1 MKRKFLSSLM
11 LGAIVLASANLTS
24 CKDYD
29 DEIQDLQT
37 QINALTPAINQVKA
51 DLQSEIA
58 NLKTQLEAK
67 DAEIAS
73 LAQKAKDA
81 ADANAENLA
90 KEIARA
96 TAAEAALEAKIGTA
110 EEAIKKLE
118 DLANSKVSIEDFNK
132 AMEDVYAKIAA
143 VDQALADHMVD
154 ATAKFGALQK
164 GIDDEVLARK
174 AAVED
179 LQQQIDAIK
188 KWEEKIN
195 NIDARL
201 KVVEGAY
208 VTKDEL
214 KKAIADLDVEGKISA
229 LKTELNKTIGDLQS
243 DLKKLEARVN
253 DLGLDKVVADLK
265 KLIDD
270 EATARKAGDE
280 AAQAAAQKAKEA
292 ADAAAK
298 AAEDAQAAADAAQ
311 GSADAAAAAVKAE
324 EAARKAA
331 IAAEEAARKAADGN
345 LEAAI
350 KAAQEALQAQINT
363 IKSTLETEIPRLDLR
378 IDNVEEALQAVSD
391 KLDKV
396 EAFVNALNVL
406 VKGELRSLVFK
417 PDFYYYGIE
426 ATRLLSLDYYYFVD
440 DAKKGTPIPAANAD
454 LAEKKGTTIDN
465 KNSKEANVDFAAQ
478 DVARTIHER
487 YDSLKSFKVL
497 NLVAQYHMN
506 PSNVQLSSILDVSVI
521 DDDKPYEF
529 DDYYLTRASQAVVS
543 VNKAMEPAYWVENGM
558 LNVNLKVRDQEK
570 IKSVMWNDSVTVFAI
585 KATVR
590 SGEKGDTTI
599 TSDYAALKYQQ
610 IQDVRLAHAIV
621 NAKTPESITMTGLL
635 NTHCGTCDYVAKYN
649 KKDISMN
656 HSHLFATVD
665 EAKYF
670 VENTARVKDGING
683 EGQDTVDWN
692 ATLDLSKLVEVH
704 YTTVDGVHEKMSGE
718 KLANYGL
725 EYKFEL
731 TKFIIGTNV
740 TSESAQAAINP
751 EDGIT
756 LRPQMPEE
764 KTGKAQAYGA
774 EQSRTT
780 IDRVPLVRVSLIE
793 TSTGRVLDYGYIP
806 VRISETGTIPP
817 EVPGV
822 SVTYTSTDKW
832 EYIQYD
838 DCFGAGSTA
847 YGRKTTWIE
856 TQYDLM
862 KHKDLPESFSRE
874 DFEKNYLDQDGNAGP
889 LYQDVT
895 AASKDYFGKDE
906 TKNYTLTSNPDE
918 AQQYIKKDGKWVP
931 AKNVSEKIGT
941 ITYLPDEELN
951 GVRTSVFEWKVTADE
966 AIELFKKNKAV
977 EVACLLKSLD
987 RAYPDIYVIFKS
999 DPDNIAFKKATVTGE
1014 VDFDAHKIA
1023 QYWFKLNS
1031 NSIVGDGGNREIHTQ
1046 TLVPEDFFEETAD
1059 PFDATFADVF
1069 VGNFKTE
1076 AVQPNM
1082 WIDITTMIDGK
1093 KVNNNKA
1100 YDKKNIQ
1107 TDFVFETAKQAGPFK
1122 GYYKT
1127 PNKTTSFKLF
1137 ASDLDVDAV
1146 NKIKKVSD
1154 PQLKQGKN
1162 LYAYVNSPLD
1172 AQLIATIEGEDLATM
1187 KIALVHSEDND
1198 GYIEAMLNYK
1208 AHNELSDEVLKAEV
1222 SLIAW
1227 IERPAEDA
1235 GGIWPDGQQTTAED
1249 ELCYIPL
1256 KNNSILVRFLRPINV
1271 AGTGKSVED
1280 ASYEHGDAPQEILL
1294 DDLLSYTD
1302 WRDTWKDVVTDEE
1315 TGETTG
1321 LDYKTFYGI
1330 QSVKLQGVESGNNVS
1345 TNPDVLTTLN
1355 QTKIDE
1361 AGNKVWNGKW
1371 VTMNEVSDNVDF
1383 VYVEEDGV
1391 SKLIY
1396 RNLSN
1401 VVDEFKV
1408 QLPVSVEYL
1417 WGTVYQNVV
1426 VTVKPSKAQAKKF

>member
-1 MKRKFLSSLM
+1 M
-11 LGAIVLASANLTS
+11 LGALIVASANLTS

-67 DAEIAS
+67 DAEIKT
-73 LAQKAKDA
+73 LAQQAKDA
-81 ADANAENLA
+81 AATNADNLA

-96 TAAEAALEAKIGTA
+96 TAAEAALEAKLGTA
-110 EEAIKKLE
+110 NEAIEALQKLA
-118 DLANSKVSIEDFNK
+118 DNKVDKEDFNAEMTK
-132 AMEDVYAKIAA
+132 VYAAIAA

-154 ATAKFGALQK
+154 ATAKFGALQTGLDNEK
-164 GIDDEVLARK
+164 TARE
-174 AAVED
+174 AAVAD
-179 LQQQIDAIK
+179 LQQQLDALDTWKKKIEAIEKDYVTNQALKDAIAALK
-188 KWEEKIN
+188 VDEKI
-195 NIDARL
+195 
-201 KVVEGAY
+201 
-208 VTKDEL
+208 
-214 KKAIADLDVEGKISA
+214 
-229 LKTELNKTIGDLQS
+229 
-243 DLKKLEARVN
+243 
-253 DLGLDKVVADLK
+253 ADLK
-265 KLIDD
+265 KEINGTLDGIKDDLAKLTKRVDELGIDNVVAELKGLIDA
-270 EATARKAGDE
+270 EAKLREQGDAANAE
-280 AAQAAAQKAKEA
+280 AAQKAQKAADDAADAAKKAKEA
-292 ADAAAK
+292 ADAADAHADKAEK
-298 AAEDAQAAADAAQ
+298 AAA
-311 GSADAAAAAVKAE
+311 AAAAAVQA
-324 EAARKAA
+324 EAAAREAA
-331 IAAEEAARKAADGN
+331 IAAEAAKRAEEDGKLQKAIEDAETA
-345 LEAAI
+345 LRAEI
-350 KAAQEALQAQINT
+350 KALEG
-363 IKSTLETEIPRLDLR
+363 TLTAEVARLDLR
-378 IDNVEEALQAVSD
+378 IDDVEDALQKVSD

-426 ATRLLSLDYYYFVD
+426 ATRLLSLEYYHFVE

-465 KNSKEANVDFAAQ
+465 KNSKEANVDYTAE

-521 DDDKPYEF
+521 DDDKPFEF
-529 DDYYLTRASQAVVS
+529 DYDTRSSQAVIS
-543 VNKAMEPAYWVENGM
+543 VNKSMEPAYWVENGM

-570 IKSVMWNDSVTVFAI
+570 IKSVAWDDSVTVFAI

-599 TSDYAALKYQQ
+599 TSDYAALKYQK
-610 IQDVRLAHAIV
+610 IKDVRLAHAIV
-621 NAKTPESITMTGLL
+621 NTKTPEDITMTGLL
-635 NTHCGTCDYVAKYN
+635 NTHCGTCDYVAKYQ
-649 KKDISMN
+649 KKEIDMN

-670 VENTARVKDGING
+670 VENTERVKDGILG

-704 YTTVDGVHEKMSGE
+704 YTTVDGAHEKLSGE
-718 KLANYGL
+718 KLASYGL
-725 EYKFEL
+725 KYKFEL

-756 LRPQMPEE
+756 LRPQMPE
-764 KTGKAQAYGA
+764 KLTGKAQAYGA

-793 TSTGRVLDYGYIP
+793 EQSGHVLDYGYIP
-806 VRISETGTIPP
+806 VRISETGVPP
-817 EVPGV
+817 VETPGV
-822 SVTYTSTDKW
+822 SVTYVSTDKW
-832 EYIQYD
+832 AYTQYD
-838 DCFGAGSTA
+838 DCFGAGSTP

-862 KHKDLPESFSRE
+862 KHDALPESFSRE

-889 LYQDVT
+889 LYQDP
-895 AASKDYFGKDE
+895 ALAEGS
-906 TKNYTLTSNPDE
+906 TLTANPDE
-918 AQQYIKKDGKWVP
+918 AQQYILVKGKWTAV
-931 AKNVSEKIGT
+931 KNVSEKIGT

-951 GVRTSVFEWKVTADE
+951 GVRTSVFEWKVGADE
-966 AIELFKKNKAV
+966 AIELFKKNKEV
-977 EVACLLKSLD
+977 QVACLLKSQNY
-987 RAYPDIYVIFKS
+987 AYPDIFVIFKS
-999 DPDNIAFKKATVTGE
+999 DPNNIAFLKATVTGD
-1014 VDFDAHKIA
+1014 VDFDAHKIPE
-1023 QYWFKLNS
+1023 YWFSLNS
-1031 NSIVGDGGNREIHTQ
+1031 NAIVGDGGIREIHTQ

-1069 VGNFKTE
+1069 VGNFKSA

-1082 WIDITTMIDGK
+1082 WIDITTMVDGK

-1107 TDFVFETAKQAGPFK
+1107 TDFVFETSKQVGVFK

-1127 PNKTTSFKLF
+1127 PNKLTSFKLF

-1146 NKIKKVSD
+1146 NKIKKVTD
-1154 PQLKQGKN
+1154 KEFIQNCARGKN
-1162 LYAYVNSPLD
+1162 LYAYVNSPQD
-1172 AQLIATIEGEDLATM
+1172 AELIATIEGEDLATM
-1187 KIALVHSEDND
+1187 QIALVHSEDNN

-1208 AHNELSDEVLKAEV
+1208 AHNELADDVLKAWV

-1227 IERPAEDA
+1227 IDKPAEGA
-1235 GGIWPDGQQTTAED
+1235 IETADQSEIC
-1249 ELCYIPL
+1249 EIPL
-1256 KNNSILVRFLRPINV
+1256 TNNAILVRFLRPINV
-1271 AGTGKSVED
+1271 AGTGKDVQD
-1280 ASYEHGDAPQEILL
+1280 ASYAHGDEPQIILL

-1302 WRDTWKDVVTDEE
+1302 WRDTWKEEVTDEE

-1321 LDYKTFYGI
+1321 LSYKTFYGI
-1330 QSVKLQGVESGNNVS
+1330 QAVKLQGIEIGDNISS
-1345 TNPDVLTTLN
+1345 NPDVLTTLA
-1355 QTKIDE
+1355 QKD
-1361 AGNKVWNGKW
+1361 GKW
-1371 VTMNEVSDNVDF
+1371 VPLTNVSDNVDF
-1383 VYVEEDGV
+1383 IYVEEG
-1391 SKLIY
+1391 KLQY

-1417 WGTVYQNVV
+1417 WGTVYQNVI
-1426 VTVKPSKAQAKKF
+1426 VTIKPTVDQAKKF

>member
-1 MKRKFLSSLM
+1 M
-11 LGAIVLASANLTS
+11 LGALIVASANLTS

-58 NLKTQLEAK
+58 NLKQQLEAK
-67 DAEIAS
+67 DAEIKT
-73 LAQKAKDA
+73 LAQQAKDA
-81 ADANAENLA
+81 AATNADNLA

-110 EEAIKKLE
+110 NEAIEALQKLA
-118 DLANSKVSIEDFNK
+118 DGKVDKDDFNAEMTK
-132 AMEDVYAKIAA
+132 VYAAIAA

-154 ATAKFGALQK
+154 ATAKFGTLQK
-164 GIDDEVLARK
+164 GIDDEK
-174 AAVED
+174 AAREAAVKD
-179 LQQQIDAIK
+179 LQQQLDALDTWKKKIEAIEKDYVTNQALKDAI
-188 KWEEKIN
+188 
-195 NIDARL
+195 AAL
-201 KVVEGAY
+201 KVDD
-208 VTKDEL
+208 K
-214 KKAIADLDVEGKISA
+214 IAA
-229 LKTELNKTIGDLQS
+229 LKTEINGTIDG
-243 DLKKLEARVN
+243 LKEDIKKINERIDKLGI
-253 DLGLDKVVADLK
+253 DSVVAELK
-265 KLIDD
+265 GLIDA
-270 EATARKAGDE
+270 EAKLREQGDAAANE
-280 AAQAAAQKAKEA
+280 AAAKAKKAADDAADAAKKAKEA
-292 ADAAAK
+292 ADAADAHADKAEK
-298 AAEDAQAAADAAQ
+298 AAA
-311 GSADAAAAAVKAE
+311 AAAAAVEAE
-324 EAARKAA
+324 KTAREAA
-331 IAAEEAARKAADGN
+331 IAAEAAERAAQDGKLQKAIEDAEAALRA
-345 LEAAI
+345 EI
-350 KAAQEALQAQINT
+350 K
-363 IKSTLETEIPRLDLR
+363 TLENTLTTEVARLDLR
-378 IDNVEEALQAVSD
+378 IDDVEGELQKVSD

-426 ATRLLSLDYYYFVD
+426 ATRLLSLEYYHFVD

-465 KNSKEANVDFAAQ
+465 KNSKEANVDFAAT

-487 YDSLKSFKVL
+487 YDSLKAFKVL

-529 DDYYLTRASQAVVS
+529 DDFTRASQAVVS
-543 VNKAMEPAYWVENGM
+543 VNKSMEPAYWVENGM

-570 IKSVMWNDSVTVFAI
+570 IKSVAWNDSVTVFAI

-599 TSDYAALKYQQ
+599 TSDYAALKYQK
-610 IQDVRLAHAIV
+610 IQNVRLAHAIV
-621 NAKTPESITMTGLL
+621 NTKTPEDITMTGLL
-635 NTHCGTCDYVAKYN
+635 NTHCGTCDLIAKYN
-649 KKDISMN
+649 KKEIDMN

-670 VENTARVKDGING
+670 VDNTPRVKDGILG

-704 YTTVDGVHEKMSGE
+704 YTTVEGTHEKLSGE
-718 KLANYGL
+718 NLKKYGL

-731 TKFIIGTNV
+731 TKFIIGANT

-756 LRPQMPEE
+756 LRPQMPE
-764 KTGKAQAYGA
+764 KITGKAQAYGA

-793 TSTGRVLDYGYIP
+793 KQSGHVLDYGYIP
-806 VRISETGTIPP
+806 VRISETGVPP
-817 EVPGV
+817 VETPGV

-832 EYIQYD
+832 AYTQYD

-862 KHKDLPESFSRE
+862 KHDALPESFSRE

-889 LYQDVT
+889 LYQDP
-895 AASKDYFGKDE
+895 ALADGS
-906 TKNYTLTSNPDE
+906 TLTANPDE
-918 AQQYIKKDGKWVP
+918 AQQYILVKGKWTAV
-931 AKNVSEKIGT
+931 KNVSEKIGT
-941 ITYLPDEELN
+941 ITYLPDEDLN
-951 GVRTSVFEWKVTADE
+951 GVRTSVFEWKVSADE
-966 AIELFKKNKAV
+966 AIELFKKNKEV
-977 EVACLLKSLD
+977 QVACLLKSQNY
-987 RAYPDIYVIFKS
+987 AYPDIFVIFKS
-999 DPDNIAFKKATVTGE
+999 DPNNIAFLKATVTGE
-1014 VDFDAHKIA
+1014 VDFDAHKIPE
-1023 QYWFKLNS
+1023 YWFSLNS
-1031 NSIVGDGGNREIHTQ
+1031 NAIVGDGGIRETHVQ
-1046 TLVPEDFFEETAD
+1046 TLVPEDFFEVTAD
-1059 PFDATFADVF
+1059 PFDTQLADVF
-1069 VGNFKTE
+1069 VGNFKSA

-1082 WIDITTMIDGK
+1082 WIDITTMVDGK

-1107 TDFVFETAKQAGPFK
+1107 TDFVFETSKQVGVFK

-1127 PNKTTSFKLF
+1127 PNKLTSFKLF
-1137 ASDLDVDAV
+1137 ASDLDVAEV
-1146 NKIKKVSD
+1146 NKIKKVTD
-1154 PQLKQGKN
+1154 KEFIQNCARGKN

-1172 AQLIATIEGEDLATM
+1172 AQLIATIEGDDLPTM
-1187 KIALVHSEDND
+1187 KVALVHSEDNN

-1208 AHNELSDEVLKAEV
+1208 AHNELADDVLKAEV

-1227 IERPAEDA
+1227 IEKPAEAD
-1235 GGIWPDGQQTTAED
+1235 GGIYTNEQTTAAD
-1249 ELCYIPL
+1249 EICEIPL
-1256 KNNSILVRFLRPINV
+1256 KNNSILLRFLRPINV
-1271 AGTGKSVED
+1271 AGTGKDVQD
-1280 ASYEHGDAPQEILL
+1280 ASAEHGDEPQIILL

-1302 WRDTWKDVVTDEE
+1302 WRDKWKEVVTDEE

-1330 QSVKLQGVESGNNVS
+1330 QAVKLQGIEIGDNISS
-1345 TNPDVLTTLN
+1345 NPDVLTTLA
-1355 QTKIDE
+1355 QKD
-1361 AGNKVWNGKW
+1361 GKW
-1371 VTMNEVSDNVDF
+1371 VPLTEVSDNVDF
-1383 VYVEEDGV
+1383 IYVEEG
-1391 SKLIY
+1391 KLQY

-1401 VVDEFKV
+1401 VVDEFKI

-1417 WGTVYQNVV
+1417 WGTVYQNVI
-1426 VTVKPSKAQAKKF
+1426 VTIKPTLDQAKKF

>member
-214 KKAIADLDVEGKISA
+214 KKAIADLDVEGKIAA

-243 DLKKLEARVN
+243 DLKKLEERV
-253 DLGLDKVVADLK
+253 DALGLDKVVADLK

-280 AAQAAAQKAKEA
+280 AALAAAQKAKEA
-292 ADAAAK
+292 ADAAAEAAGK
-298 AAEDAQAAADAAQ
+298 AKDAANAAQ
-311 GSADAAAAAVKAE
+311 ESADAAAAAVAAE
-324 EAARKAA
+324 ASAREAAD
-331 IAAEEAARKAADGN
+331 AAEEAARKAADGE
-345 LEAAI
+345 LDAAI
-350 KAAQEALQAQINT
+350 KAAEAALQAQINT
-363 IKSTLETEIPRLDLR
+363 INETLKTEIPRLDLR
-378 IDNVEEALQAVSD
+378 IDNVEETLQAVSD

-426 ATRLLSLDYYYFVD
+426 ATRLLSLEYYYFVD

-465 KNSKEANVDFAAQ
+465 KNSKEANVDFAAE

-506 PSNVQLSSILDVSVI
+506 PSNVQLSSILDVSVV

-529 DDYYLTRASQAVVS
+529 DDYYYTRSSQAVVS

-570 IKSVMWNDSVTVFAI
+570 IKSVMWDDSVTVFAI

-610 IQDVRLAHAIV
+610 IKDVRLAHAIV
-621 NAKTPESITMTGLL
+621 NNKEPELITMTGLL

-649 KKDISMN
+649 KKEIDMN

-670 VENTARVKDGING
+670 VENTERVKDGILG

-704 YTTVDGVHEKMSGE
+704 YSTVDGAHEKLSSE
-718 KLANYGL
+718 KLASYGL

-731 TKFIIGTNV
+731 TKFIIGTNK

-756 LRPQMPEE
+756 LRPQIPEE
-764 KTGKAQAYGA
+764 KTGKQQAYGA
-774 EQSRTT
+774 DQSRTT
-780 IDRVPLVRVSLIE
+780 VDRVPLVRVSLIE
-793 TSTGRVLDYGYIP
+793 SSTGRVLDYGYIP
-806 VRISETGTIPP
+806 VRISETAAEIVPT
-817 EVPGV
+817 PGV

-838 DCFGAGSTA
+838 DCFGAGSTP
-847 YGRKTTWIE
+847 YGRTTTWIE

-862 KHKDLPESFSRE
+862 KHNALPAEFSRE

-889 LYQDVT
+889 LYQDP
-895 AASKDYFGKDE
+895 ALADGS
-906 TKNYTLTSNPDE
+906 TLTANPDE
-918 AQQYIKKDGKWVP
+918 AQQYIKNKKGEWV
-931 AKNVSEKIGT
+931 AVKNVSEKIGT
-941 ITYLPDEELN
+941 ITYLPDEDLN

-966 AIELFKKNKAV
+966 AIELFKKNKEV
-977 EVACLLKSLD
+977 EVACLLKSQSYT
-987 RAYPDIYVIFKS
+987 YPDIFVIFKS
-999 DPDNIAFKKATVTGE
+999 DPNNIAFKKATVTGE
-1014 VDFDAHKIA
+1014 VDFDPHKITN
-1023 QYWFKLNS
+1023 YWFSLNS
-1031 NSIVGDGGNREIHTQ
+1031 NSIVGDGGLREIHTQ

-1069 VGNFKTE
+1069 VGNFKND

-1082 WIDITTMIDGK
+1082 WITINTMIDGK

-1107 TDFVFETAKQAGPFK
+1107 TDFVFESSKQVGTFK

-1127 PNKTTSFKLF
+1127 PNKLTSFKLF
-1137 ASDLDVDAV
+1137 ASDLDVAAV
-1146 NKIKKVSD
+1146 NKIKSVTD
-1154 PQLKQGKN
+1154 PQLKRGKN
-1162 LYAYVNSPLD
+1162 LYAYVTNPLD
-1172 AQLIATIEGEDLATM
+1172 AELIATIEGDDLETM

-1208 AHNELSDEVLKAEV
+1208 AHNELADDVLKAEV

-1227 IERPAEDA
+1227 IAKPEEGAIA
-1235 GGIWPDGQQTTAED
+1235 TADQSEIC
-1249 ELCYIPL
+1249 EIPL
-1256 KNNSILVRFLRPINV
+1256 TNNNILVRFLRPINV
-1271 AGTGKSVED
+1271 AGTGKDVQD
-1280 ASYEHGDAPQEILL
+1280 ASYEHGDEPQIILL

-1302 WRDTWKDVVTDEE
+1302 WRDTWKEVVTDEE
-1315 TGETTG
+1315 TGETSG

-1330 QSVKLQGVESGNNVS
+1330 QAVKLQGVEEGDNVS
-1345 TNPDVLTTLN
+1345 TNPDVLTNLS
-1355 QTKIDE
+1355 QP
-1361 AGNKVWNGKW
+1361 AGKW
-1371 VTMNEVSDNVDF
+1371 VPLTEVSDNVDF
-1383 VYVEEDGV
+1383 IYLEEG
-1391 SKLIY
+1391 KLQY

-1401 VVDEFKV
+1401 VVDEFQI
-1408 QLPVSVEYL
+1408 QLPVSVEYY
-1417 WGTVYQNVV
+1417 WGTVYQNVI
-1426 VTVKPSKAQAKKF
+1426 VTIKPSKAQAKKF